1 MVKKLTKLGTSHSII
16 IDKSIMQLL
25 SITPDTPLEV
35 RTDGKSLIIT
45 PLGEDVND
53 ELFDNALDKS
63 IRKFGNVYKKLAQ

>member
-1 MVKKLTKLGTSHSII
+1 MTMVKKLTKLGTSHSII

-45 PLGEDVND
+45 PL
-53 ELFDNALDKS
+53 
-63 IRKFGNVYKKLAQ
+63 RRY